1 MFKEQIINLTG
12 MKLDVFKLY
21 GSMDTKN
28 RNTQKI
34 LEKIEKGNL

>member
-1 MFKEQIINLTG
+1 MFKQQIINLTG

-34 LEKIEKGNL
+34 LENISQGSL